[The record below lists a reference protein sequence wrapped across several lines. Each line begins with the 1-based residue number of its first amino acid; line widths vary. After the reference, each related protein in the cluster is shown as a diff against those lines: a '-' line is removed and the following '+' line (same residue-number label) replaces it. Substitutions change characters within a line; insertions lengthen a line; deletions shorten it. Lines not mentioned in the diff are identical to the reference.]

1 MNNFFWMGIVENSDD
16 PLKLGRCQV
25 RIQGVHSDN
34 KNLVPTADLPWA
46 MSQNTSNSSRLYST
60 YNPGD
65 FVFGM
70 FPSGMST
77 QSPIITGSL
86 PGFAVKATDTVSEFL
101 TKKDMPDGL
110 PAKDSVGTPT
120 FGALARGDI
129 ANTKIAIT
137 NSTLTHSCDFKF
149 MVGAKLDLGLPIN
162 PVTAIQD
169 AIRKGKNKAAMA
181 MSIIMRQIS
190 AALRKL
196 INAALAAIG
205 LDKTGELS
213 KLFSFSKD
221 LFRQINL
228 FIQQAAEIVEMA
240 SFYYNFVK
248 DIKQIVDYL
257 KSLPAYL
264 KSVVL
269 GCITQFMASIQNFV
283 NMVKTIPGMVNDNID
298 AMLAQLQ
305 SDSQSTIDNL
315 NNQSANNAN
324 TSSNTTSDIIT
335 MVTVYQPDEQHANTL
350 LKFVTDS
357 FQNANVTIVNATSN
371 TFSKSLMQTP

>member
-1 MNNFFWMGIVENSDD
+1 MNNFFWMGVVENSND
-16 PLKLGRCQV
+16 PLMMGRCQV
-25 RIQGVHSDN
+25 RIQGIHSDN

-101 TKKDMPDGL
+101 TKKDMPNGL

-137 NSTLTHSCDFKF
+137 NSTLSHSCDFRF
-149 MVGAKLDLGLPIN
+149 VLDAKLDLGLPIN

-169 AIRKGKNKAAMA
+169 AIRNGKNKAAQA
-181 MSIIMRQIS
+181 MGIIMRQIS

-196 INAALAAIG
+196 INAALTAIG

-213 KLFSFSKD
+213 KLFSYSKD

-228 FIQQAAEIVEMA
+228 YIQQAAEVVEMA

-248 DIKQIVDYL
+248 DIQQIIDYL
-257 KSLPAYL
+257 KSLPDYL

-269 GCITQFMASIQNFV
+269 GCITQFMNSIQNFV
-283 NMVKTIPGMVNDNID
+283 NVLKSIPGMVTGSID
-298 AMLAQLQ
+298 AMLQQLQ
-305 SDSQSTIDNL
+305 LDTQSTVDGL

-324 TSSNTTSDIIT
+324 TSSNTSSEIIT
-335 MVTVYQPDEQHANTL
+335 MVTIYQPDEEHANTL
-350 LKFVTDS
+350 LKFVTES
-357 FQNANVTIVNATSN
+357 FENANLTIVNASSN
-371 TFSKSLMQTP
+371 NFSKSDMQSP